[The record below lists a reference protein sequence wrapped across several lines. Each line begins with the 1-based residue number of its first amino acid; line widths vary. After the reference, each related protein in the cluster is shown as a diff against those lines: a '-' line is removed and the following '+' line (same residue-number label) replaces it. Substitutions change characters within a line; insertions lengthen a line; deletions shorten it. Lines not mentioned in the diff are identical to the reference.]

1 MSRDGWKGQDGQTR
15 SNIAVNA
22 TQVVFL
28 DHSNRDQ
35 AEEEDDDLPW

>member
-1 MSRDGWKGQDGQTR
+1 MSRDAWEGEDGQTR

-22 TQVVFL
+22 TQVVFQ
-28 DHSNRDQ
+28 DYPSRDQ